1 MKINQVEQIVGITKK
16 NIRFY
21 EEQGLLSPG
30 RNRENGY
37 RDYSEED
44 VKALK
49 QIKLLRKLG
58 LPLDEIRAMQCGKS
72 TVADGMRRHLV
83 TIERE
88 QRNLEQ
94 SAKFCEML
102 KSCDGML
109 GDLDAG
115 ALLVQMSEMEKKG
128 TSFRDVMGRDVRKAR
143 YAGAAVASVIMILL
157 MAGVFALMMWAFMT
171 EPEGAP
177 PFILMIV
184 IFAAP
189 VAVAAG
195 VILAFV
201 QRVKEIRKG
210 EADDAKQF

>member
-37 RDYSEED
+37 REYSGED
-44 VKALK
+44 VKILE
-49 QIKLLRKLG
+49 QIKLMRKLG
-58 LPLDEIRAMQCGKS
+58 LPLEEIRAMQCGKS

-83 TIERE
+83 TVERE
-88 QRNLEQ
+88 QQNLEQ

-102 KSCDGML
+102 KDHGGML
-109 GDLDAG
+109 ADLDAG
-115 ALLVQMSEMEKKG
+115 ALLAQMAEMEKGG
-128 TSFRDVMGRDVRKAR
+128 TSFRDIMGRDVKKAR
-143 YAGAAVASVIMILL
+143 YAGAAVASGIMILF
-157 MAGVFALMMWAFMT
+157 MAGVFALMMWSFVTA
-171 EPEGAP
+171 PEEAP
-177 PFILMIV
+177 PFALMLV
-184 IFAAP
+184 FLAVP
-189 VAVAAG
+189 VAVSAG
-195 VILAFV
+195 VILALV